1 MEKGFD
7 YNASMKKLEEIV
19 AKVEDPETGIDDIA
33 SLAEQSAKI
42 IDSCREYLRTVRE
55 KVENQ
60 SR

>member
-7 YNASMKKLEEIV
+7 YNASMKKLGEIV

-33 SLAEQSAKI
+33 ALAGQSAKI

-60 SR
+60 AR